1 MITPT
6 VPAIASYVTTSPW
19 SAPFAAAYNSESVQ
33 HVLKKMDVESDLL
46 NSLLNVVFRYSGSPD
61 LFDDGSEGRV
71 GFRVGTSAHCNC
83 VSFVARDRFPQ

>member
-1 MITPT
+1 M
-6 VPAIASYVTTSPW
+6 
-19 SAPFAAAYNSESVQ
+19 
-33 HVLKKMDVESDLL
+33 HVETDLL